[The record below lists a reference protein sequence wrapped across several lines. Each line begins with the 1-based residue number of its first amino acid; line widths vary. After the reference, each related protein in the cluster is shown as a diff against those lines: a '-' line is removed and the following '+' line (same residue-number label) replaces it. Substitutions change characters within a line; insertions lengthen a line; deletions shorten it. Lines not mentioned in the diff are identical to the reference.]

1 MAFWDNGIVSF
12 ILSVVSGTLISFMLG
27 TFIKHEFICKQNK
40 EDRSALARTSTFLL
54 LTVYL
59 LFAVH
64 TSIDAL
70 YAMISTAS
78 GSFSV
83 PWCISQFL
91 ETFVYAFGK
100 VNMYLFFVLRLHE
113 IFKGSAFGVSIIKLK
128 ILAVMFI
135 LPTVIFSM
143 LQVYTAIKP
152 LSVFASYHPIWNDIN
167 QFSDCTAV
175 YPLYRGRLLNTLR
188 VVGVALYAVM
198 DIFCPFIVLRLFLSR
213 LMSVAINL
221 SATLHE
227 KRNRSMARLCV
238 KTTNLCILSVCL
250 NWIILV
256 KFGGKLPIAILHID
270 AITNC
275 LAVFLSYDFA
285 FKYYKYL
292 FKPCH
297 HLCYNMC
304 IKCCYCCCAP
314 SSSIEMGALRVIS
327 VEQSGGSGTSVH
339 VESPRSLERS
349 DPTMADGSTRAVEL
363 SSSGGVDSTINGSN
377 DEPNTDFV

>member
-1 MAFWDNGIVSF
+1 MAFWNNGIFSF
-12 ILSVVSGTLISFMLG
+12 ILSVLSGTLITIMLY
-27 TFIKHEFICKQNK
+27 TFLKHEFNCKTY
-40 EDRSALARTSTFLL
+40 EDRTKTVLNIMTLVL

-59 LFAVH
+59 TFALH
-64 TSIDAL
+64 TTIDAL
-70 YAMISTAS
+70 YAIISTAS
-78 GSFSV
+78 GSFH
-83 PWCISQFL
+83 PAWCISQFL
-91 ETFVYAFGK
+91 EMLMYAFGK
-100 VNMYLFFVLRLHE
+100 VTMYLFFVRRLHE
-113 IFKGSAFGVSIIKLK
+113 IFCGSAFAVSVIKLK
-128 ILAVMFI
+128 VLAVMFV